1 MLIEANDL
9 YGNVDTLEK
18 NASKCFPDYIRGIHA
33 AKLEI
38 ARAPVVDPVKWVS
51 VSEKLPEDERPVLTF
66 MGYGGE
72 RVIGFQQIQSYFCF
86 DPNPH
91 WQYGGLL
98 RDGQSITH
106 WMPLPDPP
114 RMDGEV

>member
-1 MLIEANDL
+1 MRPIDADALIDQAINGIFPKL
-9 YGNVDTLEK
+9 YNQL
-18 NASKCFPDYIRGIHA
+18 CFCPKDIDHA
-33 AKLEI
+33 PTI
-38 ARAPVVDPVKWVS
+38 DPVKWVS
-51 VSEKLPEDERPVLTF
+51 VSDKLPEDERPVLTF